1 MGTGMYTGMHTGMH
15 AGMYKVA
22 LVSATLLALC
32 GSAAARP
39 ASTGWFAEGGL
50 GAVAFLPKA
59 ADDAKL
65 GPAFDIRIGRD
76 LFSWL
81 SVGITLAASSH
92 EATVPPPPE
101 GEWFQLYRGCGDARL
116 RLRLDRFALFAEGSA
131 GVAMISSNVLGKV
144 MITDPGERFSIA
156 FQAGAGLQYQL
167 ENRHYAVGLAADAF
181 LLPQFDAIRAID
193 SRLYLRYT
201 Y

>member
-1 MGTGMYTGMHTGMH
+1 MVN
-15 AGMYKVA
+15 VA
-22 LVSATLLALC
+22 LGSATVFALC
-32 GSAAARP
+32 GVAAARP

-65 GPAFDIRIGRD
+65 GPSLDVRIGRG

-101 GEWFQLYRGCGDARL
+101 GEWFQLYRGTGSIRL
-116 RLRLDRFALFAEGSA
+116 GLRFDRLALFAEGSA
-131 GVAMISSNVLGKV
+131 GAAMISSNVLGRV
-144 MITDPGERFSIA
+144 MITGPGERFSLA

-167 ENRHYAVGLAADAF
+167 ENRHYAVGLAADGF
-181 LLPQFDAIRAID
+181 LLPQFAAIRAID